1 MRTGTLGRAFD
12 STAASYKFFWLLAM
26 LRVLPRHEILHVRT
40 VVAEM
45 MVIAWA
51 PAVLFRLSFGLHDRL
66 HDAVREFHTQSG
78 LRATSTESQVRTAL
92 ARWPETEA
100 RIDALSQLVPSRF
113 LGPWLELGLSPA
125 IRDDR
130 RTRAIIRVA
139 RETLIDADGP
149 PYALVRGDEGFE
161 LEFGPHWRDWLLQ
174 HQLILEGHT
183 EFALARFLQARN
195 PHVPGVPNK
204 VRMPG
209 GRKMAPARRIFERM
223 RAGRSGL
230 ADGYSDAMLGSSYAI
245 DHVLPRS
252 FVAHDLLWNLL
263 PTSVETNRR
272 KAEALPAEALLPKIA
287 RYHFAIAAASPHQG
301 AEIEDYIAVFGLS
314 EAELR
319 GLSQD
324 AFGERYLRI
333 FKPLWQV
340 AMSQGFRADWS
351 PTSLLAD

>member
-12 STAASYKFFWLLAM
+12 STAASYKFFWLLAV
-26 LRVLPRHEILHVRT
+26 LRLLPRNDILPVRK

-66 HDAVREFHTQSG
+66 QDAVREFHLASG
-78 LRATSTESQVRTAL
+78 LRATATESQVRAAL
-92 ARWPETEA
+92 ARWPEAEA

-130 RTRAIIRVA
+130 RTRAIIKVA
-139 RETLIDADGP
+139 RETLGDPDGP
-149 PYALVRGDEGFE
+149 PYALMRGDQGFE
-161 LEFGPHWRDWLLQ
+161 LEFGPQWRDWLLQ

-195 PHVPGVPNK
+195 PHVPGIPNK

-209 GRKMAPARRIFERM
+209 GRKLAPARRIFERM
-223 RAGRSGL
+223 RAASGGL
-230 ADGYSDAMLGSSYAI
+230 ADGYGADVLGSSYAI

-263 PTSVETNRR
+263 PTSSEANRR
-272 KAEALPAEALLPKIA
+272 KAESLPSETLFPKIA
-287 RYHFAIAAASPHQG
+287 AYHFAIAAAAPHQG
-301 AEIEDYIAVFGLS
+301 GEIEDYIAVFGTG

-324 AFGERYLRI
+324 AFIERYLRM

-340 AMSQGFRADWS
+340 AMAQGFRADWLQS
-351 PTSLLAD
+351 